1 MCTAAEATAPSSTG
15 QALAMVRAG
24 LGYLADSDAA
34 SLGTAALAEALIGL
48 EHAEAQ
54 HTAARAKILAVFTA
68 QQGYEADGYYGPG
81 SWLRAR
87 TRVTKGAAAA
97 AAGWARRLAA
107 HPVIAAALA
116 AGRLPV
122 SLARLICDW
131 TDKLPEDLRADARR
145 DFAGGGAGRRGSA

>member
-1 MCTAAEATAPSSTG
+1 MCTATEPAAPSSTG

-24 LGYLADSDAA
+24 LGYLAGCDAG
-34 SLGTAALAEALIGL
+34 SLGTAAQAEALIGL

-54 HTAARAKILAVFTA
+54 HTAARARILRCSPPSRGMRRT
-68 QQGYEADGYYGPG
+68 GITGPG
-81 SWLRAR
+81 PGCAR
-87 TRVTKGAAAA
+87 PHRITKSAAAA

-116 AGRLPV
+116 AGQLPV

-131 TDKLPEDLRADARR
+131 TDKLPEDLPRGRGR
-145 DFAGGGAGRRGSA
+145 DLAGGGAGRRGSA